1 MIHNCPMARTKLIPD
16 ADILYTVRHRMIEG
30 GTRAASFSTI
40 AAATGL
46 SAPALVL
53 RFGSQAQMCQAALI
67 AGWAEL
73 TLRAKVDLPPSKN
86 IQSYLK
92 HQADYID
99 IPALLTLSQGDE
111 ATRTAASTWRAAVE
125 TTLARHF
132 GDGLQG
138 RNAAGLVFAAWQGR
152 LAWTAAGGKSFRF
165 GALIR
170 NLP

>member
-1 MIHNCPMARTKLIPD
+1 MARTKLIPD

-30 GTRAASFSTI
+30 GRRAASFSAI

-53 RFGSQAQMCQAALI
+53 RFGSQAQMCQAALN

-73 TLRAKVDLPPSKN
+73 TLRAKADLPPSKN

-92 HQADYID
+92 HQADYIN
-99 IPALLTLSQGDE
+99 IPALLNLSQGDE
-111 ATRTAASTWRAAVE
+111 TTMTAASIWRAAVE
-125 TTLARHF
+125 STLARHF
-132 GDGLQG
+132 GDGPQG
-138 RNAAGLVFAAWQGR
+138 RNAAGLLFAAWQGR
-152 LAWTAAGGKSFRF
+152 LAWTTVGGKSFRL
-165 GALIR
+165 GAVIR